1 MQVAS
6 ARRNQDAP
14 ARQHGRHQIRQ
25 RLAGA
30 GSGFSKENASLF
42 ERVGHARGE
51 FALAGPGFEG
61 LVASGQGAVIGEN
74 VRDP

>member
-1 MQVAS
+1 
-6 ARRNQDAP
+6 
-14 ARQHGRHQIRQ
+14 
-25 RLAGA
+25 
-30 GSGFSKENASLF
+30 
-42 ERVGHARGE
+42 VGHARGE